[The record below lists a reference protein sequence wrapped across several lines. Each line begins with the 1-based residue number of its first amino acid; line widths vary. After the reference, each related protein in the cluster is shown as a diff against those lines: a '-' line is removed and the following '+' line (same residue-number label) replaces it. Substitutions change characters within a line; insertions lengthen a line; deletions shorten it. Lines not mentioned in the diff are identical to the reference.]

1 MNILRGVGNSALPQ
15 VQCPHSRVWGHL
27 PPPPLHPERLNTI
40 MSNIIQVEK
49 MTPEHSFSLN
59 VFIKSICQ
67 FMDWSELE
75 ESVGADRSC

>member
-1 MNILRGVGNSALPQ
+1 MWGILHF
-15 VQCPHSRVWGHL
+15 HSCSVLTIGFGGHL
-27 PPPPLHPERLNTI
+27 PPPPLHPECLNTI
-40 MSNIIQVEK
+40 MSNISQVEK